1 MIQNAIYNLDFDIEE
16 ILPCPIKF
24 SNNDPRSEAI
34 KDFPTDIHANDNRD
48 VNNFNISSDNDKID
62 SLISDLLDHE
72 DKTKDILS
80 DQLADPSVGDWV
92 EVFWPIDNT
101 FYKYLVSEITSGGRH
116 IIL

>member
-80 DQLADPSVGDWV
+80 DQLADPSVGD
-92 EVFWPIDNT
+92 
-101 FYKYLVSEITSGGRH
+101 
-116 IIL
+116 